1 MYGVMLLTVFYD
13 LITAVGLGVF
23 VANILTIQK
32 LANIQADRVKAIDTH
47 EDDRLANQEAKH
59 LMREA
64 NGRILLLDLGGPMSF
79 GASKAITQRQNI
91 LDNYEM
97 LVIDLTH
104 VPLLGVT
111 ATLALEKTIDDAYA
125 KGLEVYI
132 VGGEGKLKERLQ
144 KFDILDR
151 VPHKNRVQTRV
162 AALQLAVASLNGDTV
177 EQIEKNMGINASHFP
192 KDDTNSSNG
201 VTYGDPI
208 SK

>member
-1 MYGVMLLTVFYD
+1 
-13 LITAVGLGVF
+13 
-23 VANILTIQK
+23 
-32 LANIQADRVKAIDTH
+32 
-47 EDDRLANQEAKH
+47 
-59 LMREA
+59 
-64 NGRILLLDLGGPMSF
+64 MSF

-104 VPLLGVT
+104 VPLLGVP

-144 KFDILDR
+144 QFDILDR

-162 AALQLAVASLNGDTV
+162 AALQLAVASLNGDTM
-177 EQIEKNMGINASHFP
+177 EQIDKNREMNGSHFP
-192 KDDTNSSNG
+192 EDNTNPSNG
-201 VTYGDPI
+201 ASYSDRI